1 MTMPPFSRIL
11 ATTALC
17 LAAVGLSSCTTVI
30 DTGSMLDNVGK
41 EEPSRLL
48 KEEKNKY
55 VTWHQETPMVAWKK
69 GDTYYVE
76 LPVAYI
82 PAGIQYRDYLVCNE
96 SLLRREQFFYPEV
109 ECSPA
114 SIATCQK
121 QKEIF
126 YAVLTAE
133 QFRKACTGYAKWET
147 PPLAGESFPVLP
159 AASVNMEGAE
169 RLSAE
174 YSRSLETSAPILLR
188 RVPVRRTLGNQLRRP
203 LTWVLDTADIPL
215 TIAASPVGWLVNLI
229 YYPFSK

>member
-1 MTMPPFSRIL
+1 MTMPTIPRIL

-17 LAAVGLSSCTTVI
+17 LAAMGLSSCTTVI

-55 VTWHQETPMVAWKK
+55 DTWLKETPMEAWKK

-82 PAGIQYRDYLVCNE
+82 PAGIQYRDYLVCNV
-96 SLLRREQFFYPEV
+96 SLLRREEFFYPEV

-133 QFRKACTGYAKWET
+133 QFRKACTGYAKWEP
-147 PPLAGESFPVLP
+147 PPLAGESFPLLP
-159 AASVNMEGAE
+159 ASAVNMEGAE

-174 YSRSLETSAPILLR
+174 
-188 RVPVRRTLGNQLRRP
+188 
-203 LTWVLDTADIPL
+203 
-215 TIAASPVGWLVNLI
+215 
-229 YYPFSK
+229 